1 MEFFVISRENHPVGR
16 AALPPPTSLRNCQR
30 RNGATSRNNHVI
42 ARPIGPWQ
50 SRGQWCRG
58 KSTGSPRR
66 FAPRNDGGG
75 RLLVLLFRV
84 GGHHGIFRCRW
95 HRRATEGR
103 PYAQICRCPGKIV
116 GASLARPGN
125 SQNCRMGCGFSTAL
139 RRRARVREF
148 LHSVGQL
155 CGKDFGSEQLVVTN
169 REFGPERE
177 FL

>member
-75 RLLVLLFRV
+75 RWLILLFRV
-84 GGHHGIFRCRW
+84 GGYRGGVPIPFGIGGRSRIAPTRNDWISRENRRGEPRSPGQFAELPNGLWIFRRVAAAGESPGISPQRW
-95 HRRATEGR
+95 TTLWKRFRFRT
-103 PYAQICRCPGKIV
+103 I
-116 GASLARPGN
+116 SGN
-125 SQNCRMGCGFSTAL
+125 
-139 RRRARVREF
+139 
-148 LHSVGQL
+148 
-155 CGKDFGSEQLVVTN
+155 
-169 REFGPERE
+169 
-177 FL
+177 